1 MRTFINLL
9 VIVSLVSLTGCIPG
23 LFGGTGGQASFQYSS
38 SMGDT
43 NGFALTPFNTSYVN
57 AQPVSSTVR
66 ITVQEDSDTPRQLFL
81 DVAGQL
87 APGFS
92 CPLAQG
98 SLMGV
103 SPSGCTLV
111 YRQLDPQ
118 SNESSG
124 KVTITGGTLTVTAY
138 DGQNLSFN
146 FEATLQTPAGGSFTL
161 QGSGSSRIQ

>member
-9 VIVSLVSLTGCIPG
+9 VVVSLVSLTGCIPG
-23 LFGGTGGQASFQYSS
+23 LFGGMYGQASVQYSNPT
-38 SMGDT
+38 GDT
-43 NGFALTPFNTSYVN
+43 NGFALTGFNDSYVI
-57 AQPVSSTVR
+57 AQRVSSAVR
-66 ITVQEDSDTPRQLFL
+66 ITVQENSDTPRQLFL
-81 DVAGQL
+81 DIAGQL

-103 SPSGCTLV
+103 SSGCTLV

-124 KVTITGGTLTVTAY
+124 SVTITGGTLTVTAY
-138 DGQNLSFN
+138 DGQNLSFS
-146 FEATLQTPAGGSFTL
+146 FEASAQTPAGGSFTL
-161 QGSGSSRIQ
+161 QGSGSSSIQ